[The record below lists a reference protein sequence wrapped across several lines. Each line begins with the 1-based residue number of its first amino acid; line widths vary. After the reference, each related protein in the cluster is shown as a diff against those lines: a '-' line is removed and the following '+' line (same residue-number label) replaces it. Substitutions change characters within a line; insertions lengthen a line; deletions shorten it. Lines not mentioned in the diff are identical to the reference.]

1 MATGEL
7 EIVGLDKEEGE
18 LGDAVQAV
26 ALVLVLDSG
35 GVAILTF
42 ELQRLNSG
50 GEGSIPPSRVDD
62 WRQLIIPVDLPF
74 LNVRAA
80 CLVGPIHGISH
91 SRPVDPL
98 CCQGQ
103 LCQQ

>member
-18 LGDAVQAV
+18 LGDAVRAV
-26 ALVLVLDSG
+26 ALVLFLIPAAIS
-35 GVAILTF
+35 ILTF

-62 WRQLIIPVDLPF
+62 WRQLMIPVDLPF

-80 CLVGPIHGISH
+80 CLICSIHDSSRQFISD
-91 SRPVDPL
+91 SL

-103 LCQQ
+103 LYQL